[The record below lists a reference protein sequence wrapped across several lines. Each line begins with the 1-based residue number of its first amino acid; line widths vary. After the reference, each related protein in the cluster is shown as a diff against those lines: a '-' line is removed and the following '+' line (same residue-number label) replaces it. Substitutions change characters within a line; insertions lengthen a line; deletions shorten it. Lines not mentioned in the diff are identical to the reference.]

1 MKLVAVDSDETADY
15 YKDENPELFD
25 GLGRIS
31 GGDYSIQLCEDA
43 VPLALSTPRRVSIP
57 LMDVV
62 KRELQRIEALQ
73 VIRRVDTPTDW
84 CAGIVF
90 VASPE

>member
-1 MKLVAVDSDETADY
+1 MKLVVVDSDETADY
-15 YKDENPELFD
+15 YKDENPKLFD
-25 GLGRIS
+25 GLGRMS

-43 VPLALSTPRRVSIP
+43 FPLALSTPRRVSIP

-73 VIRRVDTPTDW
+73 VIRRVDTPTD
-84 CAGIVF
+84 
-90 VASPE
+90 